1 MTTSLKKRQTIL
13 RKICSFLLNFQSY
26 VVEKNQTICNKK
38 SNHATLYS
46 KVLALPSPSKAC
58 MQYIFL
64 LTIIF
69 KFNYLFFNLQQPT
82 TIFESIKSARA
93 FGITIRLLNISVNSQ
108 TKSLEIKLPSI
119 IKMSAIII

>member
-1 MTTSLKKRQTIL
+1 MVEQGTENPCVLGSIPSCGIFFYSTGLFIL
-13 RKICSFLLNFQSY
+13 MILPPLS
-26 VVEKNQTICNKK
+26 
-38 SNHATLYS
+38 S